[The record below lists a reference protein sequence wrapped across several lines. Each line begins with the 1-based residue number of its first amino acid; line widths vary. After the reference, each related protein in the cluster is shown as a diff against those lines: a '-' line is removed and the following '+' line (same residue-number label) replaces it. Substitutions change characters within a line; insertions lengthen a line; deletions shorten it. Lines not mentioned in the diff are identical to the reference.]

1 MWIQILFW
9 YKKSQIIIHV
19 PVGSAKVTADDGK
32 NKQDFL
38 LNDPTKVLY
47 LDKMVWKE
55 MHDFYSDCVMVVM
68 SSENYDS
75 EEYINDINEWKKLVA
90 S

>member
-1 MWIQILFW
+1 
-9 YKKSQIIIHV
+9 
-19 PVGSAKVTADDGK
+19 
-32 NKQDFL
+32 
-38 LNDPTKVLY
+38 
-47 LDKMVWKE
+47 